1 MGFEAL
7 TAVVFA
13 ANYLILPKTAALM
26 DLAVIIEI
34 VEKLKTTVTELKEL
48 MQETHRK
55 ENSSEQQFA
64 DLQSDL
70 QDQKTLIQ
78 KLQADLNQVN
88 QLKAELEQAKKV
100 ILQLAE
106 VNSKLTQ
113 EVDTLRKEN
122 EGFKSQKLGLKKLP
136 HQSMQPNSS
145 SIRISNTDIGWVD

>member
-1 MGFEAL
+1 
-7 TAVVFA
+7 
-13 ANYLILPKTAALM
+13 M

-34 VEKLKTTVTELKEL
+34 VKKLKTTVTEVKEL

-70 QDQKTLIQ
+70 QEQKTLVQ

>member
-7 TAVVFA
+7 IAVVPA
-13 ANYLILPKTAALM
+13 ANYLILPKSAASM

-34 VEKLKTTVTELKEL
+34 VKKLKATVTEVKEL

-55 ENSSEQQFA
+55 ENSLDQQFV

-70 QDQKTLIQ
+70 QDQKTLVQ
-78 KLQADLNQVN
+78 KLQADLDQVN

-113 EVDTLRKEN
+113 EVDTLKKEN

-136 HQSMQPNSS
+136 YQSMSTL
-145 SIRISNTDIGWVD
+145 R

>member
-7 TAVVFA
+7 IAVVPA
-13 ANYLILPKTAALM
+13 ANYLILPKSAASM

-34 VEKLKTTVTELKEL
+34 VKKLKATVTEVKEL

-55 ENSSEQQFA
+55 ENSLDQQFV

-70 QDQKTLIQ
+70 QAQKTLVQ
-78 KLQADLNQVN
+78 KLQADLDQVN

-136 HQSMQPNSS
+136 YQSMQPNSS
-145 SIRISNTDIGWVD
+145 SIRNSNTDVGWVD

>member
-7 TAVVFA
+7 IAVVPA
-13 ANYLILPKTAALM
+13 ANYLILPKSAASM

-34 VEKLKTTVTELKEL
+34 VKKLKATVTEVKEL

-55 ENSSEQQFA
+55 ENSLDQQFV

-70 QDQKTLIQ
+70 QDQKTLVQ
-78 KLQADLNQVN
+78 KLQADLDQVN
-88 QLKAELEQAKKV
+88 QLKADLEQAKKV

-113 EVDTLRKEN
+113 EVDTLKKEN

-136 HQSMQPNSS
+136 YQSMQPNSS
-145 SIRISNTDIGWVD
+145 SIRNSNTDVGWVD